1 MGAEVFVVKAVP
13 DKIKNYMPMI
23 RWPTYQAMHRR
34 VIW

>member
-13 DKIKNYMPMI
+13 DKIKLNTYD
-23 RWPTYQAMHRR
+23 WLTYQAMQRR